1 MFQKIVRF
9 FAEYFVFL
17 GGFLFIFG
25 VGVVYALVRPEG
37 LVFNLV
43 FLAVAIGWVI
53 FLVKYF
59 WELMEK
65 HTASQ
70 EDNLQNPPKPPLN

>member
-1 MFQKIVRF
+1 MRF
-9 FAEYFVFL
+9 FAEYFVFFV
-17 GGFLFIFG
+17 GFLFIFG
-25 VGVVYALVRPEG
+25 VGVVYALIRPEG
-37 LVFNLV
+37 LLFNLV

-65 HTASQ
+65 HTSD
-70 EDNLQNPPKPPLN
+70 EDK